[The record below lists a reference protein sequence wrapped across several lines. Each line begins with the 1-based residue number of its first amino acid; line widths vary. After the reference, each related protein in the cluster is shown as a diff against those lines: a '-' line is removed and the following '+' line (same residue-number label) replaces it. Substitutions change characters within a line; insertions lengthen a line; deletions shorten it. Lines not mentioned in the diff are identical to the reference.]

1 MEREL
6 WGIFIYE
13 KITIPSNLTRG
24 SRKEWNLGN

>member
-13 KITIPSNLTRG
+13 KITISSNLT
-24 SRKEWNLGN
+24 RKEWNLGN